1 MKIIYTPEAVSD
13 LIRLREFIEQNN
25 PQATQR
31 IAAELIKG
39 IRQLKE
45 FPYMGFEVSEA
56 PDPKAIRD
64 LIIGKYITR
73 YFVHRNEVHVLRV
86 WHHKEQRL

>member
-1 MKIIYTPEAVSD
+1 MKINYTPEAVND
-13 LIRLREFIEQNN
+13 LVRLREFIKHKN
-25 PQATQR
+25 PQAAQR

-39 IRQLKE
+39 ITQLKE

-56 PDPKAIRD
+56 PDPAAIRD
-64 LIIGKYITR
+64 LIIGKYIAR